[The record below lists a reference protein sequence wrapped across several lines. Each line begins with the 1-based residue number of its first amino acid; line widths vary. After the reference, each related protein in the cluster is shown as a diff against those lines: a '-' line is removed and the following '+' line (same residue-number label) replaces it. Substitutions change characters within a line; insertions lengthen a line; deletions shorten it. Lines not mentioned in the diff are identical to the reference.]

1 MTQQTLSAAIAPSPD
16 LASILEP
23 IKSELE
29 LVEQWLNTNLVDE
42 SPFIAELLGQV
53 FQAGGKRIRPAL
65 CLLSAK
71 ASAATPGDV
80 GRLQIILA
88 VLTELIHTASLVHDD
103 VIDAASLRRGQE
115 TVNKKWSDKL
125 AVLIGDLLFAQASV
139 CLARLMNPEIVGIY
153 GQVLGDLCAGE
164 IRQMRAQYITNVDW
178 DTYIQKSIWKTASL
192 IAAGTHSAPILNA
205 RSMDVVAAMKD
216 YGLNIGICFQIVD
229 DLLDYTGT
237 SNSLGK
243 AAGNDLAQGLI
254 TAPALF
260 VLERKDA
267 AGRAIGSAGQN
278 PRGRHAGRQS
288 RGTEHSTRSRRRGSH
303 HRLSTQLCA
312 ESQAVIDRACTI
324 HLSRLTGRYCRLA
337 ADEDKLMQLRM
348 SALASVKLTVFLL
361 SLIATVILIG
371 AWCPQ

>member
-1 MTQQTLSAAIAPSPD
+1 MTQQTLSTAVFASRD

-23 IKSELE
+23 IKAELE
-29 LVEQWLNTNLVDE
+29 LVEKWLVSNLVDD
-42 SPFIAELLGQV
+42 SPFIEGLLAQV

-71 ASAATPGDV
+71 ATADSGEI

-115 TVNKKWSDKL
+115 TVNRQWSDKL

-164 IRQMRAQYITNVDW
+164 IRQMRAQFVTNADW

-192 IAAGTHSAPILNA
+192 ISAGTHSAPILNG
-205 RSMDVVAAMKD
+205 RSMETVAAMKE
-216 YGLNIGICFQIVD
+216 YGLNLGICFQIID

-237 SNSLGK
+237 SSSLGK
-243 AAGNDLAQGLI
+243 PAGGDLAQGLV
-254 TAPALF
+254 TAPAMFILS
-260 VLERKDA
+260 RKDEA
-267 AGRAIGSAGQN
+267 AARLEDIIKTRAV
-278 PRGRHAGRQS
+278 
-288 RGTEHSTRSRRRGSH
+288 STPEGIAEALSIVRTHGGIEATIELARSYAQKARTALQV
-303 HRLSTQLCA
+303 LSPSTYRDSLDA
-312 ESQAVIDRACTI
+312 LIDW
-324 HLSRLTGRYCRLA
+324 L
-337 ADEDKLMQLRM
+337 LMRT
-348 SALASVKLTVFLL
+348 S
-361 SLIATVILIG
+361 
-371 AWCPQ
+371 